1 MKKKKSFW
9 SIIARYAIALLFISS
24 WAVLGVAIA
33 INTAKVDIGGKVT
46 FQATDVYADI
56 TGDITGTKT
65 TNNLEDIHLD
75 ASTTS
80 FTSPSSWKNLVFDFV
95 QDTNNI
101 VFTITVTNK
110 SAERS
115 LWVDFDDT
123 ISATN
128 VKITRK
134 IAGTEVG
141 AFSVTEVTA
150 SSTKAFEI
158 SMQVENL
165 NKSVSGDFNLNL
177 KLSNDEP
184 VLDESEYST
193 LSFTYDDTA
202 KTATV
207 DKNSSNEPTGTLVIP
222 GKVMHN
228 GETYT
233 ITSIGVRGLADL
245 ENLITVTIPST
256 VTSIGRMAFCNCSS
270 LSLIDI
276 PSSVTSIE
284 DGAFL
289 GCESLTSITL
299 PSSVTSIGSEV
310 FSGCANLESI
320 IVETNNTTYYSY
332 ENGLYTKADNTLLA
346 GCKNTIIK
354 EGTTKIGGNAFS
366 SHTSLSSIT
375 IPSSVISIE
384 SGAFDRCSNLTSVTF
399 EITTGW
405 TVNYGSTTATP
416 TISTTDLAANA
427 TLLRD
432 TYINYQWTRA

>member
-9 SIIARYAIALLFISS
+9 SMIARYAIALLFISS

-56 TGDITGTKT
+56 TGTITGTKT

-115 LWVDFDDT
+115 LWVDFEDT

-134 IAGTEVG
+134 VANTEVS

-150 SSTKAFEI
+150 SSSKAFEI

-165 NKSVSGDFNLNL
+165 NKSVSGDFNLAL

-184 VLDESEYST
+184 GVLDESEYST
-193 LSFTYDDTA
+193 LWFSYDDTN
-202 KTATV
+202 KTASVGGYFST
-207 DKNSSNEPTGTLVIP
+207 SGELVIP

-228 GETYT
+228 GEEYT
-233 ITSIGVRGLADL
+233 VTAISDGGFSGATEITSVVIRFGV
-245 ENLITVTIPST
+245 
-256 VTSIGRMAFCNCSS
+256 
-270 LSLIDI
+270 
-276 PSSVTSIE
+276 
-284 DGAFL
+284 
-289 GCESLTSITL
+289 
-299 PSSVTSIGSEV
+299 
-310 FSGCANLESI
+310 
-320 IVETNNTTYYSY
+320 
-332 ENGLYTKADNTLLA
+332 
-346 GCKNTIIK
+346 
-354 EGTTKIGGNAFS
+354 TKIS
-366 SHTSLSSIT
+366 
-375 IPSSVISIE
+375 
-384 SGAFDRCSNLTSVTF
+384 SGAFDNCTNLKSIIIPASVTIIRGDAFPACPNITSVTF
-399 EITTGW
+399 ENTSGW
-405 TVNYGSTTATP
+405 TVTLGSDTATP
-416 TISTTDLAANA
+416 AVSSTDSSANA
-427 TLLRD
+427 KLLME
-432 TYINYQWTRA
+432 TYYGYTWTRA